1 MEQALI
7 FKLQGC
13 EYAINSDTLIKIDR
27 TPELTPVSYAPK
39 SILGL
44 CSTEGQ
50 IIPVYDALHLLTQ
63 NRIDISSSE
72 VRSLIL
78 LFGDKLISLVVE
90 AVIGNIEVQS
100 DAVEYID
107 NSDDGVIGFMK
118 YEDSVVQIISL
129 DFLINAVSMTKLQK
143 VDKKQ
148 RIGKISQENDQK
160 ITNTKQ
166 YLVFIMEDEKFG
178 IFIDTVRE
186 IIVDSKQMI
195 SIANSPQEV
204 LGLITLRE
212 DVIPILDLRLHFKKQ
227 ADKSDKNR
235 ILIVHSHGALVGLM
249 VDSIEDIVEIC
260 DTQLEE
266 FSVKY
271 RDEKVSAIAKQD
283 KDLTTILSSNHLKN
297 LTSQVQAYTQNEEN
311 FDLVD
316 VGQRDYEN
324 YDEVVIF
331 KLEEEEFAMDI
342 DDILEIVRY
351 EGFTDIPVAKE
362 YILGMINLR
371 GEVIPVVSLMTKLG
385 LKEHSFEEGNILISM
400 VNGSKTGF
408 FVESVSDIVNIP
420 LNTIKENNDKENI
433 FSHTILLEGGARMI
447 LKMAIENLFLEKE
460 LKVEVEETV

>member
-27 TPELTPVSYAPK
+27 APELTPVSYAPK
-39 SILGL
+39 PILGL

-50 IIPVYDALHLLTQ
+50 IIPVYDSLHLLAKE
-63 NRIDISSSE
+63 RIDYSLSG

-78 LFGDKLISLVVE
+78 LQNDKLISLVVE
-90 AVIGNIEVQS
+90 EVVGNIDVDS
-100 DAVEYID
+100 NAVEYID

-118 YEDSVVQIISL
+118 HNESVVQILSL
-129 DFLINAVSMTKLQK
+129 EFLLDSINMTKLEK

-148 RIGKISQENDQK
+148 SMRKISHEDSKK
-160 ITNTKQ
+160 IINAKQ
-166 YLVFIMEDEKFG
+166 YLVFNMEDEKFG

-186 IIVDSKQMI
+186 IITDSRQMI
-195 SIANSPQEV
+195 SIANSPKEV

-212 DVIPILDLRLHFKKQ
+212 DVIPILDLRLHFKKH
-227 ADKSDKNR
+227 ALKSDKNR
-235 ILIVHSHGALVGLM
+235 ILIVHSGGALVGLM

-266 FSVKY
+266 FSLKY
-271 RDEKVSAIAKQD
+271 RDEKVSSIAKQD
-283 KDLTTILSSNHLKN
+283 KNLTTILSSNHLKN
-297 LTSQVQAYTQNEEN
+297 LTLQVQAYAQNE
-311 FDLVD
+311 D
-316 VGQRDYEN
+316 VASTQESTQRDYEN

-331 KLEEEEFAMDI
+331 KLQEEEFAMDI

-351 EGFTDIPVAKE
+351 EGFTDVPATNDF
-362 YILGMINLR
+362 ILGMINLR
-371 GEVIPVVSLMTKLG
+371 GEIIPVVSLMTKLG
-385 LKEHSFEEGNILISM
+385 LKERTYEEGNILIST

-420 LNTIKENNDKENI
+420 LNIIKENSDTENI
-433 FSHTILLEGGARMI
+433 FSHTILLDGGSRMI

-460 LKVEVEETV
+460 LKVAVEEVA